1 MRKRGQFRIS
11 FGMMFSMIL
20 IAVFVFLA
28 FYVISMFLDIKD
40 EVETGGFIDDL
51 GDEIERLHK
60 STGGAE
66 KTKTLRLGKDEI
78 THVCFFDF
86 ERGQSGPYD
95 EQFNDIKRKTS
106 ASDNFYFYPRRFAEF
121 DSAEIK
127 HVDMENF
134 EQNPYCIRAQDRE
147 FEFRLSKDIGDS
159 LIKISRS

>member
-1 MRKRGQFRIS
+1 
-11 FGMMFSMIL
+11 
-20 IAVFVFLA
+20 
-28 FYVISMFLDIKD
+28 MFLDIKD

-95 EQFNDIKRKTS
+95 EQFNDI
-106 ASDNFYFYPRRFAEF
+106 
-121 DSAEIK
+121 
-127 HVDMENF
+127 
-134 EQNPYCIRAQDRE
+134 
-147 FEFRLSKDIGDS
+147 
-159 LIKISRS
+159 